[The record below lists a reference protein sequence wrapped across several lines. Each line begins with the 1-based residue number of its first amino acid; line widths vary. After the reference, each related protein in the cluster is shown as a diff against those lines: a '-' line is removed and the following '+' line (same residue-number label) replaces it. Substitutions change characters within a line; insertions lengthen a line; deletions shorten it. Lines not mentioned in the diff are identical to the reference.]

1 MKRFLPQALG
11 KQGDPQ
17 AVNLKGIDRI
27 MKHSNFVHLHVHSQ
41 YSLLDGAIRFEEV
54 LDLAKRYQMG
64 ALALT
69 DHGNMFGVIEFYQMA
84 IRHGIKPIVGCEVY
98 VSPGSRFE
106 KKAVEGTEGAYHLT
120 LLVKNRIGYFNLIK
134 LVSLAYLEGFYYK
147 PRVDQELLNKYNE
160 GLIALSGCLKGEI
173 AVHAARG
180 EMKRALQSA
189 EQYKRIFDQR
199 RFFIEIQNNGVE
211 NQMLLN
217 DRLLEIGHQLS
228 LPIVA
233 TNDCHYLQRKD
244 AKAHEVLL
252 CIQTGKTLSESDR
265 MRFPSDE
272 FYFKSP
278 QEMADLFKSN
288 PEAIAHTIEIAEQC
302 NLELKFEEKHI
313 PKISV
318 PPGESLESHLERLSR
333 EGLERRLMSYRERE
347 DFKERSSHYWTRL
360 AEELKVIKS
369 MGYSG
374 YFLIVADFIN
384 FAKSRRIPVGP
395 GRGSAAGSLVAYAL
409 NITDLDP
416 IEYDLIFERFLNP
429 GRKSSMPDVD
439 VDFCM
444 EGRND
449 VIQYVM
455 DKYGKEN
462 VAQIITFGK
471 MQARAVIRDVG
482 RVMDIPYAE
491 VDRIAKLIP
500 NTLNITL
507 DQALKQE
514 PRLEEVV
521 RKDPKVE
528 SLFSVA
534 KLLEGLSRHASTHAA
549 GVVISNK
556 PLTEYLPLYRGQN
569 GEVMTQYPMKEVE
582 AIGLVKFDFLG
593 LKTLTVVNH
602 TIQLIEK
609 DHGVKIELSQIPL
622 DDPKVFSLL
631 GTGST
636 LGIFQLESSG
646 MKDLLV
652 KLKPENFREIIALV
666 ALYRPGP
673 LRSGMVDEFIK
684 RKHGKETIRYEVKE
698 LEGIL
703 KDTYGVIVYQEQV
716 MRIASSLANFS
727 LEDADIL
734 RRAMSKKDPKE
745 MEMQKEKFLEGARKN
760 RIPPT
765 KAGKIFDQMAK
776 FAEYG
781 FNKSHSAAYAL
792 IAYQTAYL
800 KAHYPIEFM
809 AALLTSEVQNA
820 DKIVK
825 YIAECREMGIN
836 ILPPDI
842 NESYKDFT
850 VIGNQIRFG
859 LAAVKNVGDAAIES
873 ILSEREQRGK
883 FQSLSDFCKRVDLRK
898 VNRRVVESLIKC
910 GAFDFSKAYRSQMLT
925 ILDDILERSQSA
937 QRKRGEAQLSMLMSV
952 LEEKDEGYPEIDEF
966 PENQLIIFEKETIGF
981 YISRHPLS
989 RYQEEIKKYSH
1000 EDTSTLPGLPNGTEV
1015 KICGLV
1021 SGLKEIHTK
1030 KGDRMAF
1037 LNLEDM
1043 KGFVEVILF
1052 PEVFKASLTCLRE
1065 GDPILVRGTL
1075 DLAED
1080 RVKIKGLEV
1089 HSLSKGSSSQMKTL
1103 HLKISVSSLS
1113 PSQLFDLKEIILSNK
1128 GAYKVLLHFMDG
1140 NERETVVALSDQY
1153 RVDPSQK
1160 FQNDIKNLFKS
1171 PLISFE

>member
-1 MKRFLPQALG
+1 MQ
-11 KQGDPQ
+11 
-17 AVNLKGIDRI
+17 
-27 MKHSNFVHLHVHSQ
+27 HSNFVHLHVHSQ
-41 YSLLDGAIRFEEV
+41 YSLLDGTIRFEEV
-54 LDLAKRYQMG
+54 FDLAKKYRMD
-64 ALALT
+64 AVALT
-69 DHGNMFGVIEFYQMA
+69 DHGNMFGVIEFYQTA
-84 IRHGIKPIVGCEVY
+84 IKHGVKPIVGCEVY
-98 VSPGSRFE
+98 VAPGGRFE
-106 KKAVEGTEGAYHLT
+106 KKAVEGAEGSYHLT
-120 LLVKNRIGYFNLIK
+120 LLVKNRTGYFNLIK

-147 PRVDQELLNKYNE
+147 PRVDKELLSKYNE

-173 AVHAARG
+173 SAHAGRG
-180 EMKRALQSA
+180 EMKKALRSA
-189 EQYKRIFDQR
+189 EEYARIFDQR
-199 RFFIEIQNNGVE
+199 RFFVEIQNNGVE
-211 NQMLLN
+211 NQLLLN

-233 TNDCHYLQRKD
+233 TNDCHYLHRKD
-244 AKAHEVLL
+244 VKAHEVLL
-252 CIQTGKTLSESDR
+252 CIQTGKTLQDSNR
-265 MRFPSDE
+265 MKFSSDE

-278 QEMADLFKSN
+278 QEMGELFAGV

-302 NLELKFEEKHI
+302 NLELRFEEKHI
-313 PKISV
+313 PRISV
-318 PPGESLESHLERLSR
+318 PAGESLDSYLERLSR
-333 EGLERRLMSYRERE
+333 EGLEKRLTL
-347 DFKERSSHYWTRL
+347 FKERGDFEERSAHYSTRL
-360 AEELKVIKS
+360 EEELRIIKS

-384 FAKSRRIPVGP
+384 FAKNRRIPVGP

-444 EGRND
+444 EGRD
-449 VIQYVM
+449 EVIQYVM

-482 RVMDIPYAE
+482 RVMGIPYAE

-500 NTLNITL
+500 NTLNISL
-507 DQALKQE
+507 DQSLKQE
-514 PRLEEVV
+514 PRLEEEV
-521 RKDPKVE
+521 RKDPRIE
-528 SLFSVA
+528 SLFNIA
-534 KLLEGLSRHASTHAA
+534 KSLEGLSRHASTHAA

-556 PLTEYLPLYRGQN
+556 SLTEYLPLYRGPN

-602 TIQLIEK
+602 AIQLIEK
-609 DHGVKIELSQIPL
+609 DRGVKIELPQIPL
-622 DDPKVFSLL
+622 DDPKVFALL
-631 GTGST
+631 GSGST

-646 MKDLLV
+646 MKDLLI

-684 RKHGKETIRYEVKE
+684 RKHGKESIRYDTKA
-698 LEGIL
+698 LEEIL

-745 MEMQKEKFLEGARKN
+745 MEMQKETFLEGARKN
-760 RIPPT
+760 RIHPS
-765 KAGKIFDQMAK
+765 KAEKIFDQMSK

-792 IAYQTAYL
+792 IAYQTAFL
-800 KAHYPIEFM
+800 KARYPIEFM

-820 DKIVK
+820 EKIVK
-825 YIAECREMGIN
+825 YIAECREMGIP

-842 NESYKDFT
+842 NESYRNFA

-859 LAAVKNVGDAAIES
+859 LAAVKNVGDAAIDA
-873 ILSEREQRGK
+873 IITEREEKGK
-883 FQSLSDFCKRVDLRK
+883 FQSLFDFCRRVDLRK

-910 GAFDFSKAYRSQMLT
+910 GAFDFSNAHRSQMLT
-925 ILDDILERSQSA
+925 VLDDILERSQ
-937 QRKRGEAQLSMLMSV
+937 RKKGDTQLSMLTP
-952 LEEKDEGYPEIDEF
+952 LLRETEESYPEIDEF
-966 PENQLIIFEKETIGF
+966 PENQLIAFEKETVGF

-989 RYQEEIKKYSH
+989 RHQEKIKKYTD
-1000 EDTSTLPGLPNGTEV
+1000 EDTSTLARLQNGEEV

-1021 SGLKEIHTK
+1021 SGLKEIVTK

-1037 LNLEDM
+1037 LSLEDM

-1052 PEVFKASLTCLRE
+1052 PEVYKAALPYLRG
-1065 GDPILVRGTL
+1065 GDPILVRGIL
-1075 DLAED
+1075 DLSEEHIK
-1080 RVKIKGLEV
+1080 VKGMEV
-1089 HSLSKGSSSQMKTL
+1089 QSLSESPSPPGNVL
-1103 HLKISVSSLS
+1103 HLKIPLASLTTS
-1113 PSQLFDLKEIILSNK
+1113 RLADLKEIIVDSR
-1128 GAYKVLLHFMDG
+1128 GFYKVLIHFVD
-1140 NERETVVALSDQY
+1140 EKRQETIIALSDHY
-1153 RVDPSQK
+1153 TVDPSPK
-1160 FQNDIKNLFKS
+1160 FQDHIKNLFNS
-1171 PLISFE
+1171 PVLCFE

>member
-1 MKRFLPQALG
+1 MQ
-11 KQGDPQ
+11 
-17 AVNLKGIDRI
+17 
-27 MKHSNFVHLHVHSQ
+27 HSDFIHLHVHSQ
-41 YSLLDGAIRFEEV
+41 YSLLDGAIRFEE
-54 LDLAKRYQMG
+54 LFDLAKKYRMD

-69 DHGNMFGVIEFYQMA
+69 DHGNMFGVIEFYQKA
-84 IRHGIKPIVGCEVY
+84 IQHGIKPIVGCEVY

-106 KKAVEGTEGAYHLT
+106 KKAADGPEGTYHLT

-147 PRVDQELLNKYNE
+147 PKVDKELLARYNE

-173 AVHAARG
+173 AVHAGRG

-189 EQYKRIFDQR
+189 EEYGEIFDHR

-211 NQMLLN
+211 NQLLLN
-217 DRLLEIGHQLS
+217 DRLSEIGHQLS

-233 TNDCHYLQRKD
+233 TNDCHYLHRKD
-244 AKAHEVLL
+244 SKAHEVLL
-252 CIQTGKTLSESDR
+252 CIQTGKTLQDSNRMKFSSE
-265 MRFPSDE
+265 E

-278 QEMADLFKSN
+278 QEMADIFKDR
-288 PEAIAHTIEIAEQC
+288 PEALTHTLEIAEQC
-302 NLELKFEEKHI
+302 NLELRFDERHI
-313 PKISV
+313 PKIAV
-318 PPGESLESHLERLSR
+318 PSGESLDSYLERLSR
-333 EGLERRLMSYRERE
+333 EGLEKRLILYQERK
-347 DFKERSSHYWTRL
+347 DFKERFGRYSSRL
-360 AEELKVIKS
+360 EEELKIIKS

-374 YFLIVADFIN
+374 YFLIVADFIR
-384 FAKSRRIPVGP
+384 FAKNRGIPVGP

-444 EGRND
+444 EGRD
-449 VIQYVM
+449 EVIQYVT

-482 RVMDIPYAE
+482 RAMDLPYAE

-500 NTLNITL
+500 STPLNITL
-507 DQALKQE
+507 DQALNQE
-514 PRLEEVV
+514 PQLKELLK
-521 RKDPKVE
+521 KDSKVE
-528 SLFSVA
+528 SLFNIA
-534 KLLEGLSRHASTHAA
+534 KSLEGLTRHASTHAA

-556 PLTEYLPLYRGQN
+556 SLMEYLPLYRGQN

-582 AIGLVKFDFLG
+582 TIGLVKFDFLG

-602 TIQLIEK
+602 AIQLIEK
-609 DHGVKIELSQIPL
+609 DLGLKVELSRIPL
-622 DDPKVFSLL
+622 DDPKVFEQL
-631 GTGST
+631 GSGST

-646 MKDLLV
+646 MRDLLI
-652 KLKPENFREIIALV
+652 KLKPENFKEIIALV

-673 LRSGMVDEFIK
+673 LKSGMVEEFIK
-684 RKHGKETIRYEVKE
+684 RKHGEGSVRYDLPGLKEI
-698 LEGIL
+698 LE
-703 KDTYGVIVYQEQV
+703 DTYGVIVYQEQV
-716 MRIASSLANFS
+716 MRIASSLAYFS

-760 RIPPT
+760 RINLK
-765 KAGKIFDQMAK
+765 KAEKVFDLMAK

-800 KAHYPIEFM
+800 KAHYPLEFM

-820 DKIVK
+820 DKILK
-825 YIAECREMGIN
+825 YIAECREMGIQ

-842 NESYKDFT
+842 NESDRNFT
-850 VIGNQIRFG
+850 VIGSQIRFG
-859 LAAVKNVGDAAIES
+859 LAAVKNVGDAAIDAV
-873 ILSEREQRGK
+873 IKEREGAGR
-883 FQSLSDFCKRVDLRK
+883 FQSLGDFCKRVDLRK

-910 GAFDFSKAYRSQMLT
+910 GAFNFSKAHRSQMLAVLEDL
-925 ILDDILERSQSA
+925 LDRSQSA
-937 QRKRGEAQLSMLMSV
+937 QRKKGEAQLSMLMPSV
-952 LEEKDEGYPEIDEF
+952 REMDESYPEIDEF
-966 PENQLIIFEKETIGF
+966 PENQLIAFEKETIGF

-989 RYQEEIKKYSH
+989 RYQEEIKKYTG
-1000 EDTSTLPGLPNGTEV
+1000 EDTSTLSGLPNGAET

-1021 SGLKEIHTK
+1021 SGLKEIVTK

-1052 PEVFKASLTCLRE
+1052 PEVYKAALPCLRG
-1065 GDPILVRGTL
+1065 GDPIIVRGTI
-1075 DLAED
+1075 DQSED
-1080 RVKIKGLEV
+1080 HIKIKGMDV
-1089 HSLSKGSSSQMKTL
+1089 CSLSESSPPPRKIVHLRIALSSLTKSNLVDLREMIIANKGFYKVHL
-1103 HLKISVSSLS
+1103 HLV
-1113 PSQLFDLKEIILSNK
+1113 
-1128 GAYKVLLHFMDG
+1128 DG
-1140 NERETVVALSDQY
+1140 ERRETVIALSDDY
-1153 RVDPSQK
+1153 TVDPSQNV
-1160 FQNDIKNLFKS
+1160 QHHIKHLFKS
-1171 PLISFE
+1171 SYLSFE